1 MTEQNGNPARPVALV
16 TGAAR
21 GIGRAIALRLL
32 RDGFDVAVLD
42 VRDPQEMTDGM
53 HVLASEAGQGAV
65 QYVQADISRTEDRA
79 DALAAVR
86 RRFGRL
92 DVLVNNAGVAPRVR
106 ADLLET
112 GEESLDF
119 VLGVNLRG
127 TFFLTQAAARWMVE
141 RLDAGEPL
149 RPAIVNIA
157 SISSYVSS
165 VNRGEYCISKAG
177 VSMVTA
183 LFADRL
189 AEYGIP
195 VHEVRPG
202 IIRTDMTAKVEE
214 KYDRLIREGLLPI
227 ARWGTP
233 DDVADAV
240 SVLVS
245 GRLAYSTGQVV
256 DVDGGFHIRRI

>member
-1 MTEQNGNPARPVALV
+1 MKEEDEKMDDKGASRPSALV
-16 TGAAR
+16 TGGAR
-21 GIGRAIALRLL
+21 GIGRAITRRLQK
-32 RDGFDVAVLD
+32 DGFDVVILDMRPPEDAVGEG
-42 VRDPQEMTDGM
+42 PGE
-53 HVLASEAGQGAV
+53 LAFFE
-65 QYVQADISRTEDRA
+65 ADITDATARTAALDFVRA
-79 DALAAVR
+79 
-86 RRFGRL
+86 RFGRL

-127 TFFLTQAAARWMVE
+127 TFFLTQAAARWMVAQRE
-141 RLDAGEPL
+141 TVVGH
-149 RPAIVNIA
+149 RPCIVNI
-157 SISSYVSS
+157 SSMSAYTSS
-165 VNRGEYCISKAG
+165 VNRGEYCLSKAG
-177 VSMVTA
+177 VSMVTT

-195 VHEVRPG
+195 VHEIRPG

-214 KYDRLIREGLLPI
+214 KYDRLIAGGLLPI

-233 DDVADAV
+233 EDVADAV
-240 SVLVS
+240 AVLVS
-245 GRLAYSTGQVV
+245 GQLSYSTGQIL